1 LKLTKKRYK
10 LTETDFF
17 IPNAFANI
25 CIVQQQQLNNN
36 TMETF
41 GYAIY
46 DNVTCSLVTFAKD
59 SAQVIIYGDYEEALE
74 DCAKG
79 QIVIELI

>member
-1 LKLTKKRYK
+1 MDLIDKIEKLESEPKKVP
-10 LTETDFF
+10 TM
-17 IPNAFANI
+17 NI
-25 CIVQQQQLNNN
+25 INHNS
-36 TMETF
+36 F

-46 DNVTCSLVTFAKD
+46 DNVTCSLVTFAKA

>member
-1 LKLTKKRYK
+1 M
-10 LTETDFF
+10 
-17 IPNAFANI
+17 N
-25 CIVQQQQLNNN
+25 
-36 TMETF
+36 METF

-46 DNVTCSLVTFAKD
+46 DNVTCSLVTFAKA

-74 DCAKG
+74 DCAKR

>member
-1 LKLTKKRYK
+1 MERLRGL
-10 LTETDFF
+10 
-17 IPNAFANI
+17 IN
-25 CIVQQQQLNNN
+25 
-36 TMETF
+36 METF

-46 DNVTCSLVTFAKD
+46 DNVTCSLVTFAKA
-59 SAQVIIYGDYEEALE
+59 SAQVIIYGNYEEALE